1 MKAILGLLGISMLA
15 MNFVSANINDGAAEK
30 HFSAKSERSVEK
42 NARCKKC
49 RGGKN

>member
-15 MNFVSANINDGAAEK
+15 MNFVSANVTDDTSGKN
-30 HFSAKSERSVEK
+30 FSAKSERSIEK

-49 RGGKN
+49 RGGKK

>member
-15 MNFVSANINDGAAEK
+15 MNFVSANINESADK
-30 HFSAKSERSVEK
+30 HFSAKSERSIEK

-49 RGGKN
+49 RGGRK